1 MRAEKRPSTRT
12 TYLKQK
18 NYWTGGSFYRLYPGQ
33 LTTCSR
39 EPAVIEV
46 FSRGLHPQHW
56 HVASRV
62 AEDEKGEAYLEV
74 SRKEATLSDVD
85 NILRGLYK
93 THL

>member
-1 MRAEKRPSTRT
+1 M
-12 TYLKQK
+12 
-18 NYWTGGSFYRLYPGQ
+18 
-33 LTTCSR
+33 
-39 EPAVIEV
+39 IEV

-62 AEDEKGEAYLEV
+62 TDPVEDEKGEAYLEV

-93 THL
+93 THV

>member
-1 MRAEKRPSTRT
+1 MINDA
-12 TYLKQK
+12 
-18 NYWTGGSFYRLYPGQ
+18 
-33 LTTCSR
+33 SR

-62 AEDEKGEAYLEV
+62 AGPVEDEMGEAYLEV

-93 THL
+93 THV